1 MSGKPLN
8 KKFTTIDWIITIVG
22 ALILGFG
29 VGALLFPPI
38 ALQNQFSSLVSPS
51 LFYPV
56 SLLVKGIMI
65 IIGFWLWY
73 QIRNKAYLNKI
84 FWIITILAL
93 ICEFIIALSFV

>member
-1 MSGKPLN
+1 MSGKTVN
-8 KKFTTIDWIITIVG
+8 TSFKTRDWITTIVG
-22 ALILGFG
+22 ALILGFS

-38 ALQNQFSSLVSPS
+38 ALQNRFSSLVSPS
-51 LFYPV
+51 LFYPLT
-56 SLLVKGIMI
+56 LLVKGILI